1 MCLALR
7 LAASV
12 ALYAGTFLWTTVGMM
27 AAGPVYLF
35 LRLIHRMGRREA
47 VRKLIWLYGRGWV
60 TLAGMFMPIRRHD
73 GNVASPCVLVA
84 NHASFFDTY
93 FLGAQPLWN
102 VCMALKGWPFRIP
115 CYVWFMRAAGY
126 LNLDELSLE
135 ETLAAAQAE
144 LTNGAALLF
153 FPEGTRSRD
162 GRVGRFRTGAFLIAL
177 QSAVPVVPLCFWGTR
192 GLLPRGSWLIRPTR
206 IAVRALAPV
215 RSEDVRHR
223 PDGHILLARRAR
235 GIISVALAEMA
246 TNGVP
251 NNTFKEERT

>member
-1 MCLALR
+1 MRIALR

-12 ALYAGTFLWTTVGMM
+12 ALYAGTVLWTAVGMM
-27 AAGPVYLF
+27 AAGPVYLC
-35 LRLIHRMGRREA
+35 LRLLYRMGRKEA

-60 TLAGMFMPIRRHD
+60 TLAGLFMPIKRYGGH
-73 GNVASPCVLVA
+73 VTSPCVLVA

-135 ETLAAAQAE
+135 ETLAAARAE
-144 LTNGAALLF
+144 LANGAALFF
-153 FPEGTRSRD
+153 FPEGTRCPD
-162 GRVGRFRTGAFLIAL
+162 GQMGRFRTGAFLIAL
-177 QSAVPVVPLCFWGTR
+177 QSSTPVVPLCFWGTHS
-192 GLLPRGSWLIRPTR
+192 LLPRGSWLIRPTR
-206 IAVRALAPV
+206 IAVRALDPV
-215 RSEDVRHR
+215 CSQDVGHR

-235 GIISVALAEMA
+235 GMISVALAEMA
-246 TNGVP
+246 TNGVA
-251 NNTFKEERT
+251 NNISKEERT